1 MPVRIY
7 DLRSYIPGFKHRPVT
22 GIGLYK
28 PALNTAFQD
37 SGEHQALR
45 CRDVSADKLHPFHAA
60 DKYLGGKPW
69 KRQLFDLHRVCV
81 RRKNHVQQICGKA
94 QTVSA

>member
-7 DLRSYIPGFKHRPVT
+7 DLRSYGPGFKHRPVT

-28 PALNTAFQD
+28 PALNTAFQY

-60 DKYLGGKPW
+60 DIYKGIYDRTCQQQ
-69 KRQLFDLHRVCV
+69 KRQIFFP
-81 RRKNHVQQICGKA
+81 I
-94 QTVSA
+94 